1 MKFLRGLVLMLAFGA
16 CPAILSSQAHPDS
29 LNVGVAQVNG
39 KIHLVA
45 SDPAASL
52 ADFTLASAD
61 TGALQTKI
69 AFKSTRTIVEND
81 EVDVIGDLTLTLLE
95 RSVTYNP
102 TEDYAGPMYGQRVA
116 HNVTR
121 QVVFV
126 FPRKKLAQQNA
137 KAEISATAL
146 IGRENFPELL
156 PAIYA
161 VNWPPV
167 VQDEDCQMPTSV
179 GEDYAGPSCTGTL
192 IETANAALGPAN
204 VGEDYRG
211 SETAA
216 PAGNQLK
223 IVLNFQSA
231 REGSVGTAS
240 FSIG

>member
-1 MKFLRGLVLMLAFGA
+1 MEFLRSLALMLAVGA
-16 CPAILSSQAHPDS
+16 FPAILSSQARPDS
-29 LNVGVAQVNG
+29 LNVGVGQVDG
-39 KIHLVA
+39 RIHLVA

-52 ADFTLASAD
+52 AEFALASAD
-61 TGALQTKI
+61 TGALQTKV

-81 EVDVIGDLTLTLLE
+81 EVNVIGDLTLTILAHNA
-95 RSVTYNP
+95 TYNP
-102 TEDYAGPMYGQRVA
+102 TEDYAGPVYGESIA
-116 HNVTR
+116 HTVTR

-126 FPRKKLAQQNA
+126 FPRENLRQQNA
-137 KAEISATAL
+137 KGEISATAL
-146 IGRENFPELL
+146 IGRESFPELL

-167 VQDEDCQMPTSV
+167 VQDEECQMPTSV

-192 IETANAALGPAN
+192 MEKANAASGPAN